1 MSAARRRAALLAGA
15 IAALLA
21 LGAGGAAAAVPQ
33 PCGGVP
39 QIADPTGDGHHSATD
54 VLGAWFSEESGG
66 LQAVIRVKA
75 GSWQPEHDDAELNGS
90 GFALVFELGGASR
103 YVRARAWPGGK
114 PVEFD
119 YGTYAPGS
127 WFTSAGPTTGAVVPA
142 AFGGTATID
151 LPPALGAV
159 PGSVLARPFVLTYDG
174 ITAGEPDWVDQAPGG
189 SPPNDPARGADYVV
203 GSCGAAGGGIA
214 AIQLGAPRR
223 IVGAGKVTVSGR
235 VLPARAGVAV
245 ELTRRGIGSQTSVL
259 WTDAA
264 GRFGARLP
272 IREATELRAV
282 AEGIG
287 SQAVRIA
294 MGSRVKIRL
303 QRLHSGALRIRGR
316 TDPGLPGRLL
326 LLGVNDVAPLRTK
339 RIGGARFALRLPAGL
354 VPGSYQAVYVPAK
367 GRAERSTSNTVRVR

>member
-1 MSAARRRAALLAGA
+1 MRARARFAALLA
-15 IAALLA
+15 AAFAASLS
-21 LGAGGAAAAVPQ
+21 LGAGVVAAAPQ
-33 PCGGVP
+33 PCGGIA
-39 QIADPTGDGHHSATD
+39 QIGDPNGDGHHSGTD
-54 VLGAWFSEESGG
+54 VLGAWFSEESGR

-75 GSWQPEHDDAELNGS
+75 GIWEPEHDDAELNGS
-90 GFALVFELGGASR
+90 GFALIFELGGITR

-114 PVEFD
+114 PVDFD

-127 WFTSAGPTTGAVVPA
+127 WFASAGTTGGEVAHA

-151 LPPALGAV
+151 LPAALGAV

-203 GSCGAAGGGIA
+203 GSCGGAAGGIA
-214 AIQLGAPRR
+214 AVELEAPRG
-223 IVGAGKVTVSGR
+223 IVGARKATVSGR
-235 VLPARAGVAV
+235 IVPARAGVAV
-245 ELTRRGIGSQTSVL
+245 ELTRRGVATRVSAL
-259 WTDAA
+259 RTDAA
-264 GRFGARLP
+264 GRFSVRLR

-287 SQAVRIA
+287 SQAVRI
-294 MGSRVKIRL
+294 GVRSRVKIRL
-303 QRLHSGALRIRGR
+303 QRLRSGASRIFGR

-326 LLGVNDVAPLRTK
+326 LLGVNDVAPAKTARTA
-339 RIGGARFALRLPAGL
+339 GGRFAMRLPAGL
-354 VPGSYQAVYVPAK
+354 DRGGYQVVYVPAK